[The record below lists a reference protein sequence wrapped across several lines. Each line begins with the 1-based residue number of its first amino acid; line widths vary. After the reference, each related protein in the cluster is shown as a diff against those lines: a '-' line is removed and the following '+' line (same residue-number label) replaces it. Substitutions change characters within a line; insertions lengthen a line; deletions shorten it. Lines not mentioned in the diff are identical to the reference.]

1 MRKYRPEM
9 VIIRR
14 RKGLKRSRVKVGL
27 RVFIFFLAVLLF
39 TGVIGITLNIRLED
53 AWQRRV
59 NELRHM

>member
-1 MRKYRPEM
+1 
-9 VIIRR
+9 
-14 RKGLKRSRVKVGL
+14 VKVGL